1 MNPRQRKGLLFMAVA
16 LLVAIGTFLA
26 VSAFVANVN
35 SQVGQRVTVYQ
46 ARVPIE
52 PYTPLSADNLEAAE
66 VPRRWVSESA
76 IVSLSELTGRRIGF
90 RLNAGSTVSSDML
103 IANSSL
109 SSTERELAINVD
121 PVTGVAGRVRP
132 GDRVDVYAVFGEVPG
147 LPKQVRLLE
156 KNIRIVSIAGQ
167 QTVTQQGAQG
177 VSTSDVIPVTLAVEP
192 SAAMSITYAAAFADE
207 VRLVALPSDVGVSRT
222 DEPESYDAS
231 NLGGQAIPEGTQ

>member
-16 LLVAIGTFLA
+16 LLVAIGTFFA

-52 PYTPLSADNLEAAE
+52 PYTPLSADNLEPAE
-66 VPRRWVSESA
+66 VPRRWVSDSA
-76 IVSLSELTGRRIGF
+76 IVSLTELTGRRIGF
-90 RLNAGSTVSSDML
+90 RLNAGTTVSSDML

-109 SSTERELAINVD
+109 SSSERELAINVD

-156 KNIRIVSIAGQ
+156 RNIRIVSIAGQ

-177 VSTSDVIPVTLAVEP
+177 VSTNDVIPVTLAVEP
-192 SAAMSITYAAAFADE
+192 TAAMSITYAAAFADE

-222 DEPESYDAS
+222 DEPESFDAS
-231 NLGGQAIPEGTQ
+231 NLGGTAIPEEGR